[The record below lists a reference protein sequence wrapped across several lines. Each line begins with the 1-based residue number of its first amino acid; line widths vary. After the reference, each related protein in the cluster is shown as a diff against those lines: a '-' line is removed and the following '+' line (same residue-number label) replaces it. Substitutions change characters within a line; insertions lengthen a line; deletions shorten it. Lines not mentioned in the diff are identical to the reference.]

1 MGNNFDAPLSRVE
14 ALLQNT
20 LGAENEVVPQS
31 RVEELLEKIDQELEA
46 MDVGTASNVIIKVED
61 SKIKFISKEG
71 GGS

>member
-31 RVEELLEKIDQELEA
+31 RVEELLERLDDELEN
-46 MDVGTASNVIIKVED
+46 GGGGGGRSNVDVIVAD
-61 SKIKFISKEG
+61 NKIQFLTKG
-71 GGS
+71 GA